1 MSGLGDNL
9 KISKTFDQ
17 LSTFQ
22 FNSYIYMV
30 VSLSNFTYSVCNHC
44 MAMYDDNS
52 DDVVDNSDDST
63 ATATVT
69 IRTIIIST
77 TASITTYATTI
88 SNTVVTT
95 FLILCL

>member
-1 MSGLGDNL
+1 
-9 KISKTFDQ
+9 
-17 LSTFQ
+17 
-22 FNSYIYMV
+22 MV

-88 SNTVVTT
+88 SFARYVPG
-95 FLILCL
+95 LKDEPWMDGWMD